1 MVSGPF
7 ARRRQSPQNE
17 INLTL
22 FIDVMQGFHDRLFSD
37 DPDNSLHG
45 EDHSAARESPEGR
58 HGTRVARSGRRRHM
72 ARSIHASVISGRIL

>member
-22 FIDVMQGFHDRLFSD
+22 FIDVMQVFMIVFLVTIRIIRYMVKIIL
-37 DPDNSLHG
+37 P
-45 EDHSAARESPEGR
+45 
-58 HGTRVARSGRRRHM
+58 
-72 ARSIHASVISGRIL
+72 HASVLKDGTVRR